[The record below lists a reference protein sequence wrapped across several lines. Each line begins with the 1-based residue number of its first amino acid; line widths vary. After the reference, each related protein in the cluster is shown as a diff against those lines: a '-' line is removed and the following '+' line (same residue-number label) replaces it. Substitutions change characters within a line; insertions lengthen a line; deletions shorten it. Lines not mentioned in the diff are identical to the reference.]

1 MKNRSVENR
10 YKAPTFSLYL
20 AGLAELKRY
29 LSVGR
34 RFNLLTSGR
43 PLLVFGNKA
52 SFSAMMPR

>member
-34 RFNLLTSGR
+34 RFN
-43 PLLVFGNKA
+43 
-52 SFSAMMPR
+52 